1 MVTDGHTNRKPP
13 PIYLTA
19 AIGTP
24 ASWGSD
30 EGHPGEKSGL
40 SISSWDYNDIMA
52 GILIV
57 GFIVG
62 HIF

>member
-1 MVTDGHTNRKPP
+1 MVTDSPTNKKPP
-13 PIYLTA
+13 PITA

-40 SISSWDYNDIMA
+40 SISLWDYNDIMA

-57 GFIVG
+57 GFKVW

>member
-1 MVTDGHTNRKPP
+1 MMTDGPTNKKPP
-13 PIYLTA
+13 PITV

-24 ASWGSD
+24 ASWGSH
-30 EGHPGEKSGL
+30 EGHPGEKSG
-40 SISSWDYNDIMA
+40 SPISLWDYNDIMA

-62 HIF
+62 HDISY